1 MLERISIFII
11 AAMFTMLAVPGLWAF
26 TQSAGADEHFKGESM
41 MASNEKSG
49 ETPKA
54 GRADSGATS
63 RSSAGSG
70 ARASASATASASASS
85 SASASARAG
94 ASSSA
99 DGSGK
104 GGCRAESSSSA
115 EARYGDEHVYDSDRD
130 AAYDESGDCRAESE
144 SSASAR
150 AGDRG
155 GE

>member
-1 MLERISIFII
+1 MFERISIFII
-11 AAMFTMLAVPGLWAF
+11 AAMFTMLAVPGLWAL
-26 TQSAGADEHFKGESM
+26 TLSATADEHVEGGTM
-41 MASNEKSG
+41 MTSQEASRDTPRSG
-49 ETPKA
+49 KA
-54 GRADSGATS
+54 DP
-63 RSSAGSG
+63 G

-104 GGCRAESSSSA
+104 GGCRAESSSTA
-115 EARYGDEHVYDSDRD
+115 EARSGDEHVYDSDRD
-130 AAYDESGDCRAESE
+130 AAYDESGDCRAEAE

>member
-1 MLERISIFII
+1 MFERISIFII
-11 AAMFTMLAVPGLWAF
+11 AAMFTMLAVPGLWAL
-26 TQSAGADEHFKGESM
+26 TLSATADEHVEGGTTMSSQE
-41 MASNEKSG
+41 
-49 ETPKA
+49 
-54 GRADSGATS
+54 TS
-63 RSSAGSG
+63 RDTPRAGKSDSG

-85 SASASARAG
+85 SASASAKAG

-104 GGCRAESSSSA
+104 GGCRAESSSTA
-115 EARYGDEHVYDSDRD
+115 EARSGDEHVYDSDRD
-130 AAYDESGDCRAESE
+130 AAYDESGDCRAEAE